1 MQNKITQIVMMSF
14 LIMGIVSCGGGGG
27 SNIVDDPNLNVNG
40 AVGSVT
46 LSAIED
52 ETTTLMVP
60 YSYLI
65 PSTVEDVEEEFWD
78 LKVHVVNKT
87 QNTIYFD
94 YAEAYYFE
102 DESLFY
108 KIKQRLEM
116 PVSPVSDGDEIAIVL
131 VHNDQS
137 WERYAITVD
146 NDESVAVSPN
156 SGDAYAQNE
165 AGDYTSAEELWCL
178 LSCDACDHDEEIHP
192 DSRDYTSGRSSFF
205 DGECPE

>member
-1 MQNKITQIVMMSF
+1 MQNKITQIVIMSI
-14 LIMGIVSCGGGGG
+14 LIMGIASCGGGG
-27 SNIVDDPNLNVNG
+27 SSIIDDPTLNVNG

-52 ETTTLMVP
+52 DTTTLMVP

-65 PSTVEDVEEEFWD
+65 PATVEDVEEEFWD

-94 YAEAYYFE
+94 YADYYYFE
-102 DESLFY
+102 DDDLFY

-116 PVSPVSDGDEIAIVL
+116 PVSPVSDGDEIAIIL

-137 WERYAITVD
+137 WERYTTTVD
-146 NDESVAVSPN
+146 SDESVAVSPY

-165 AGDYTSAEELWCL
+165 AGDDTSAEELWCL
-178 LSCDACDHDEEIHP
+178 LSCDACDHDEEIDP
-192 DSRDYTSGRSSFF
+192 ESRDYTSGRSSFF